1 MSKSTARFVLR
12 FDGGSRGNPGP
23 AGIGVVVEADGV
35 PVVTLG
41 RYIGTAT
48 VNVAEYT
55 ALITGL
61 EKALELGAT
70 EIDIFGDSELVVKQI
85 NGQYRV
91 KHPQLIPLHGRAEA
105 LLSQFKRA
113 VIRHNPRGSNRL
125 ADALYNAAVT
135 ARRDVDE
142 VAQPFPAAAASG
154 DATGLF
160 DPPPARA
167 VTATAEKNRA
177 IVPTQWTCPD
187 CGSQVVVLKPP
198 TQPGPFICP
207 CGNVM
212 KKNV

>member
-1 MSKSTARFVLR
+1 LSISSAKFVLR

-61 EKALELGAT
+61 EKALELGAR
-70 EIDIFGDSELVVKQI
+70 EIEVFGDSELVVKQI

-91 KHPQLIPLHGRAEA
+91 KHPQLIPLHQRAEG
-105 LLSQFKRA
+105 LLSQFSRA
-113 VIRHNPRGSNRL
+113 AVRHNPRGSNQL

-135 ARRDVDE
+135 RRGEVDDPGD
-142 VAQPFPAAAASG
+142 APAAS
-154 DATGLF
+154 
-160 DPPPARA
+160 PPAQYRA
-167 VTATAEKNRA
+167 GAPSSVPPVPAAGSPSRA
-177 IVPTQWTCPD
+177 LIPTQCKCPN
-187 CGSQVVVLKPP
+187 CASEVVVLRPSP
-198 TQPGPFICP
+198 TAGSYVCP
-207 CGNVM
+207 CGEVM
-212 KKNV
+212 KPKVQ